1 MYCIAPISQVAVIIS
16 SFYVG
21 CGWSLEC
28 GAGLSPRET
37 RQISNYGV
45 VRWKQFDRFRETPS
59 VNDSPHLLAIIESK
73 MAQVRTRLEHN
84 SFDKAQALLAEVK
97 IYADELR
104 QSVVN

>member
-1 MYCIAPISQVAVIIS
+1 
-16 SFYVG
+16 
-21 CGWSLEC
+21 
-28 GAGLSPRET
+28 
-37 RQISNYGV
+37 
-45 VRWKQFDRFRETPS
+45 